1 MYIKNMYRY
10 LLTFL
15 FLLNYSE
22 AFAYIDPGSG
32 SLIISAIIGFIV
44 TASTL
49 IKIYYNKLK
58 TFLKKKL
65 RRNK

>member
-1 MYIKNMYRY
+1 MYNKNMYKY

-15 FLLNYSE
+15 LLLNYSE

-44 TASTL
+44 TTSTL